1 MAPVSRNLL
10 ESSPDKTILI
20 NDGSVRVRLLTTDTL
35 PYLGRL
41 SGPKEA
47 LLFDLA
53 QKRTDLKYING
64 NNMANI
70 PDSEF
75 YETNADAGGDATME
89 VDGDKENLLLDPNL
103 TLEGNPLEVKYDT
116 VDEMR
121 KKIRAAKFTQ
131 SCNEIDVRFPIEC
144 NPFTTVESDKWLKS
158 LSFESHKWLDSQ
170 FGNVWIFIATDA
182 SDGRKMM
189 ITGMRKTPHTRL
201 MVSLLGKG
209 GAAFKKIGTML
220 SSFSNNPSRK
230 YVYADYEIFKR
241 RSLIDKPEI
250 DPTSAIFRIHVE
262 WPISGHVKWLSKPPI
277 DTPMTI
283 TFSPGWLNSHV
294 GLLER
299 SEEVE
304 YLLTLSQW
312 LLKGETQWPKQE
324 LEPYIVDDVATLI
337 SQTSVVNNETNKS
350 DAINDDFTF
359 KLWLILRKC
368 KSFATLRSCLE
379 LVLKSIRYG
388 EITALVGNENK
399 STIAHM
405 LRSSAK
411 NEYPVSRLEP
421 LQCVGL
427 LLELGVDYMKC
438 VMTNDFLSCGFIQNV
453 ADLNNV
459 FVDASLGIEY
469 QANGLLPIHLAFQ
482 TVNCLQE
489 YIKNTSHELVN
500 LTRRALH
507 KFCESKVKPLPAELF
522 VFDVK
527 GTVHDWV
534 FCDATLSDWC
544 LHRTAFSGKEPRVE
558 HYFHFSSR
566 VEFSHISN
574 RLYLP
579 REQDQP
585 KQPDVVAQKQ
595 DELQQTF
602 LQPFDYSAKEHFYG
616 AATVLSH
623 IRI

>member
-1 MAPVSRNLL
+1 MAPISRHLFEAN
-10 ESSPDKTILI
+10 PDKTIFI
-20 NDGSVRVRLLTTDTL
+20 DNVRVRLLTTDTL

-64 NNMANI
+64 NNMAFI
-70 PDSEF
+70 
-75 YETNADAGGDATME
+75 ADKDFWENNPEAGGDTEMDI
-89 VDGDKENLLLDPNL
+89 VYDKENILLDPNL

-121 KKIRAAKFTQ
+121 KKVRAAKFTKT
-131 SCNEIDVRFPIEC
+131 CTENDVRFPVEC
-144 NPFTTVESDKWLKS
+144 NPFTTVECDKWLKS
-158 LSFESHKWLDSQ
+158 LSFESSKFIDHQ
-170 FGNVWIFIATDA
+170 FGNVWIFVATDA

-189 ITGMRKTPHTRL
+189 ITGMRKTPDTRL

-209 GAAFKKIGTML
+209 GPAFKRIATL
-220 SSFSNNPSRK
+220 LAPFSNNSSRK
-230 YVYADYEIFKR
+230 YVYADYEVFKR
-241 RSLIDKPEI
+241 RQLIDKPEV
-250 DPTSAIFRIHVE
+250 DPTSAVFRIHVE
-262 WPISGHVKWLSKPPI
+262 WPVSGHVKWLSKPPV

-294 GLLER
+294 GLIER
-299 SEEVE
+299 SEEIE

-312 LLKGETQWPKQE
+312 LFKGKTHWPSQD
-324 LEPYIVDDVATLI
+324 LEPYIVDDVANLI
-337 SQTSVVNNETNKS
+337 RQTSVVDETNKS
-350 DAINDDFTF
+350 DALNDDFTF
-359 KLWLILRKC
+359 KLWLVLRKC
-368 KSFATLRSCLE
+368 SSCATLRSCLE

-405 LRSSAK
+405 LRSAEK
-411 NEYPVSRLEP
+411 KEYPISRLET
-421 LQCVGL
+421 LTCVGL
-427 LLELGVDYMKC
+427 LLELGVDYYKC
-438 VMTNDFLSCGFIQNV
+438 LMTNAFLSSGFIQNV

-459 FVDASLGIEY
+459 FVDTSLAIED
-469 QANGLLPIHLAFQ
+469 QAVGLLPIHLAFQ
-482 TVNCLQE
+482 TVNCLQK
-489 YIKNTSHELVN
+489 YIKSTPHELVN

-507 KFCESKVKPLPAELF
+507 KFCESKVKPLHSELF
-522 VFDVK
+522 VFEVK
-527 GTVHDWV
+527 GTVYDWV

-544 LHRTAFSGKEPRVE
+544 LHRTTFSGKEPKVE

-566 VEFSHISN
+566 LEFSHIAN
-574 RLYLP
+574 RVYLP
-579 REQDQP
+579 REQNQP
-585 KQPDVVAQKQ
+585 KQPDVAAQKP
-595 DELQQTF
+595 DDLQQTF
-602 LQPFDYSAKEHFYG
+602 LQPIEYSAKEHFYG